1 MIVFEVSFQFL
12 AACGGFMDYNKF
24 LALLG
29 DRIRTIHKAKKI
41 KQEKLAELVDK
52 TTEHISF
59 IERGERAPSLE
70 LLLTISQALDVSL
83 SHLVEV
89 TLAGQE
95 NEEPLPAPIPPSPL
109 PQPVEKPITSAIERN
124 REIARMQIAL
134 EKAEDLKQLARE
146 YGIPD
151 IFQDNGGK
159 VVQLL
164 ILLGL
169 KTLPGREGND
179 AVDQE
184 GGEYE
189 LKTINY
195 ALTNQVS
202 THHHLNKDILNKYRK
217 VKAWYFGIY
226 EHSDLW
232 EIWYVP
238 PTALEDLF
246 RYWEFQID
254 QKGKEPNNPKIP
266 LWYIQEGG
274 ECVYRN
280 PNKQPVPAAR
290 KPRLIKEKEA
300 RYAQEAQ
307 LHLDLE

>member
-1 MIVFEVSFQFL
+1 
-12 AACGGFMDYNKF
+12 MDYNQF
-24 LALLG
+24 LVLLG
-29 DRIRTIHKAKKI
+29 NRIRAVRKAKKI

-70 LLLTISQALDVSL
+70 LLLNLAQILDISL
-83 SHLVEV
+83 SELFDISSAEQ
-89 TLAGQE
+89 QE
-95 NEEPLPAPIPPSPL
+95 NEEPVPAPIPPGSL
-109 PQPVEKPITSAIERN
+109 PQPVEKPITSTAQRDE
-124 REIARMQIAL
+124 EIARMQAAL
-134 EKAEDLKQLARE
+134 QKTEDFKQLARE
-146 YGIPD
+146 YGIVD

-179 AVDQE
+179 AIDQD

-195 ALTNQVS
+195 TLTNQVS

-226 EHSDLW
+226 EHSELW
-232 EIWYVP
+232 EIWKVP
-238 PTALEDLF
+238 PSALEDLF
-246 RYWEFQID
+246 QHWESQID
-254 QKGKEPNNPKIP
+254 EKGKEPNNPKIP
-266 LWYIQEGG
+266 LWYIQTGG

-280 PNKQPVPAAR
+280 PHKSPVPQAR
-290 KPRLIKEKEA
+290 KPRLVREKEA
-300 RYAQEAQ
+300 RYDHEIQ
-307 LHLDLE
+307 LPLNLE

>member
-1 MIVFEVSFQFL
+1 
-12 AACGGFMDYNKF
+12 MDYYE
-24 LALLG
+24 LLTLLG
-29 DRIRTIHKAKKI
+29 SRIRSIRKEQKI
-41 KQEKLAELVDK
+41 KQEQLAELVNK

-70 LLLTISQALDVSL
+70 LLFDLSNVLNVSL
-83 SHLVEV
+83 PYLFDITSINQKE
-89 TLAGQE
+89 E
-95 NEEPLPAPIPPSPL
+95 NASIPASIPLNPLPDPVEEPVKSKNQRRTDL
-109 PQPVEKPITSAIERN
+109 E
-124 REIARMQIAL
+124 RMQESF
-134 EKAEDLKQLARE
+134 EKIEDLKQLARE
-146 YGIPD
+146 YGIFD

-164 ILLGL
+164 IKLGL
-169 KTLPGREGND
+169 KTSPGREGND
-179 AVDQE
+179 AIDQE

-202 THHHLNKDILNKYRK
+202 THHHLNKDILDKYRK

-232 EIWYVP
+232 EVWKVP
-238 PTALEDLF
+238 PSALEDLF
-246 RYWEFQID
+246 QHWELQID

-266 LWYIQEGG
+266 LWFVQTG

-280 PNKQPVPAAR
+280 PNKPSVPR
-290 KPRLIKEKEA
+290 GGKPKIIKEKEA
-300 RYAQEAQ
+300 QYILDTQ
-307 LHLDLE
+307 LRLSDLE

>member
-1 MIVFEVSFQFL
+1 
-12 AACGGFMDYNKF
+12 MDYYTF

-29 DRIRTIHKAKKI
+29 DKIRSTRKEQKI
-41 KQEKLAELVDK
+41 KQEKLAELVNK

-70 LLLTISQALDVSL
+70 LLFDLSNVLNIPLSYLFDIASPEQTDVTSIPTPIL
-83 SHLVEV
+83 LNPFPDPVD
-89 TLAGQE
+89 
-95 NEEPLPAPIPPSPL
+95 EP
-109 PQPVEKPITSAIERN
+109 VKPKEQRKTEY
-124 REIARMQIAL
+124 ERMQEAF
-134 EKAEDLKQLARE
+134 EKIEDLKQLARE
-146 YGIPD
+146 YGILD

-164 ILLGL
+164 IILGL
-169 KTLPGREGND
+169 KTSPGREGND

-202 THHHLNKDILNKYRK
+202 THHHLNKDILDKYRK

-232 EIWYVP
+232 EVWKVP
-238 PTALEDLF
+238 PSALEDLF
-246 RYWEFQID
+246 RHWEFQID

-266 LWYIQEGG
+266 LWFVQTG

-280 PNKQPVPAAR
+280 PNKPPVPR
-290 KPRLIKEKEA
+290 GGKPKIVKEKEA
-300 RYAQEAQ
+300 RYIQDTQ
-307 LHLDLE
+307 LRLSDLE